1 MNVKVTRGNEVV
13 PVVWIIDPDQWPR
26 AMLRAELIERGIDAV
41 GYLRLAEAL
50 AHLGA
55 RFPDLIVVDVREMTR
70 EEIADLFKVGVP
82 VIGIVGIP
90 EPPWLAE
97 FKWAVL
103 LRRPV
108 SIGEIAAVILSRAD
122 GEGSR

>member
-1 MNVKVTRGNEVV
+1 MTAKVTRSDELM

-26 AMLRAELIERGIDAV
+26 AMLRAELIERGVDAV
-41 GYLRLAEAL
+41 GYLRPGDAL

-55 RFPDLIVVDVREMTR
+55 RFSALIVVALRDMTR

-82 VIGIVGIP
+82 VIGIVRIP
-90 EPPWLAE
+90 EPSWVAD
-97 FKWAVL
+97 FNWAVL

-108 SIGEIAAVILSRAD
+108 S
-122 GEGSR
+122 

>member
-1 MNVKVTRGNEVV
+1 MTDKVTRGDELV

-41 GYLRLAEAL
+41 GYLRPADAL

-55 RFPDLIVVDVREMTR
+55 RFPDWIVVDLRDMTR

-82 VIGIVGIP
+82 AIGIVGIP
-90 EPPWLAE
+90 EPPWVAD

-108 SIGEIAAVILSRAD
+108 SIGEIADAVLAS
-122 GEGSR
+122 SS